1 MTEPLTIIDPAT
13 NQRTT
18 INANRSGNQVPRFPE
33 HMYFVYTT
41 YRHLSGWHGRI
52 ETRGQSDYFT
62 DNANTERHGGYHFLT
77 NLTVGYDRK
86 HWGLTFNVQNLFDKR
101 YAVDVNK
108 DASGSRVSF
117 TPGMQDIHGV
127 CFL

>member
-1 MTEPLTIIDPAT
+1 MDKVIILLITPIL
-13 NQRTT
+13 NGMVV
-18 INANRSGNQVPRFPE
+18 IIS
-33 HMYFVYTT
+33 
-41 YRHLSGWHGRI
+41 
-52 ETRGQSDYFT
+52 
-62 DNANTERHGGYHFLT
+62 LT

-117 TPGMQDIHGV
+117 TPGMPRTFMGYV
-127 CFL
+127 SYKF